1 MAQYTPIPAVHRHPL
16 LGRRITKGEY
26 ERVVNAALD
35 LGFEEL
41 YTQAV
46 DDRALNPDFAGEQP
60 FDWESNGGPDDV

>member
-1 MAQYTPIPAVHRHPL
+1 M
-16 LGRRITKGEY
+16 
-26 ERVVNAALD
+26 VNAALD